1 MDNRTELPA
10 EESRRNRT
18 GMVEFIKAW
27 QSSNNVDEVAE
38 KLGLKKASVQARASK
53 YRSGVVAEDGET
65 FIIKP
70 IALKRMSRGGGTR
83 LNADEAN
90 RLIAELGNGD
100 VSAEVAKLQK
110 AKLERMAKAEKS
122 EAEQTN

>member
-10 EESRRNRT
+10 EESKRNRT

-27 QSSNNVDEVAE
+27 QTSNSVDEVAE

-70 IALKRMSRGGGTR
+70 IALKRMPRGGGSR
-83 LNADEAN
+83 LDADAAN
-90 RLIAELGNGD
+90 QLIAELGNGEVAD
-100 VSAEVAKLQK
+100 DVAKLQQ
-110 AKLERMAKAEKS
+110 AKLNRMAKAEKS
-122 EAEQTN
+122 E